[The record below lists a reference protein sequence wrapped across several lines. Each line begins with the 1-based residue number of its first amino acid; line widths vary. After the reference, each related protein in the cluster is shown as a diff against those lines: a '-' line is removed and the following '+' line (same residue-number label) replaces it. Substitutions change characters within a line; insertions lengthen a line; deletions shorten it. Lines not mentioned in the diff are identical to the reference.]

1 MSLPFIGKICQ
12 VTLETR
18 EFSMSEKKL
27 ETSCVVHVFDSAPQS
42 AQRLSIY
49 HLPSS
54 YKFWSD
60 SPSVLEYPKSR
71 VHLPFLSKKAVNSQY
86 CKQQAFIEHYKVQG
100 QG

>member
-1 MSLPFIGKICQ
+1 
-12 VTLETR
+12 
-18 EFSMSEKKL
+18 MSEKKL

-42 AQRLSIY
+42 AQRPSIY

-54 YKFWSD
+54 CKFWSD

-71 VHLPFLSKKAVNSQY
+71 VHLPFLNKKTVNSQY